1 MGFPPLDRR
10 DRGVKKMRVNGAERR
25 HIRYMFKRFISMIL
39 AVLTV
44 LSLSAAAFAL
54 GGPAAAGLSDTPR
67 TAAAGDPSEQEAYE
81 RMIALQEV
89 YPDGAPWDS
98 SSYYIDKNGL
108 AEYGC
113 FGFATLL
120 QEAAFPGQT
129 LKKVKRPPITI
140 EDLHVG
146 DLLSYG
152 IGYGAGGHSVVVL
165 EVHSDYIVLAEGN
178 WSNSVNWGRTMSAE
192 EVKSVQYCY
201 TYYSDKSSSH
211 GGWIEKDGER
221 YYYKYSEPVTGW
233 DWIDSAWY
241 IFDDSGKLI
250 HDQWARDSKYWYY
263 MGSDGKMLTG
273 LQKFPEGWYYF
284 NPKNNGSYGR
294 LMDGWVQIDGVW
306 HYFNK
311 STSGNYGRMVVN
323 DWAMDGKYW
332 FFLDGNGV
340 MMTGLRWIA
349 TGSSYDGLY
358 YFSEVHDGYYGR
370 VMDGWQ
376 NVNGD
381 WYYFNPKH
389 DGKYG
394 VAYMDGTY
402 TIDGASYTFDAEG
415 KLVGDLAS

>member
-1 MGFPPLDRR
+1 MGLSPDLR
-10 DRGVKKMRVNGAERR
+10 DRGEKEMRVNGTERR
-25 HIRYMFKRFISMIL
+25 HKRYMLKRFISMIL

-44 LSLSAAAFAL
+44 LSLSATAFAQESADL
-54 GGPAAAGLSDTPR
+54 T
-67 TAAAGDPSEQEAYE
+67 TEQEAYE
-81 RMIALQEV
+81 RMIALQEI

-152 IGYGAGGHSVVVL
+152 IGYGAGGHSVY
-165 EVHSDYIVLAEGN
+165 SDYIVLAEGN

-201 TYYSDKSSSH
+201 TYYSDEAPSR
-211 GGWIEKDGER
+211 GGSWTEEDGER
-221 YYYKYSEPVTGW
+221 YYYKNGKAVTGW

-241 IFDDSGKLI
+241 FFDDAGKLV

-273 LQKFPEGWYYF
+273 FQKFTEGWYYF
-284 NPKNNGSYGR
+284 NPNNNGSYGR
-294 LMDGWVQIDGVW
+294 LMDGWVQVNGVW
-306 HYFNK
+306 HYFDK
-311 STSGNYGRMVVN
+311 SLDGYYGRMIVN

-332 FFLDGNGV
+332 FFLDDAGV

-376 NVNGD
+376 NVNGS
-381 WYYFNPKH
+381 WYYFNPLH

-394 VAYMDGTY
+394 VAYTDGTY
-402 TIDGASYTFDAEG
+402 TIDGASYTFDAQG
-415 KLVGDLAS
+415 RLIGDL